1 MKQSNLKNKPK
12 ADAPRARTPSPKPLR
27 KKKVSFGVLSMEKNP
42 KSETLV
48 IAREQS
54 DRSNLRDA
62 SGLLL
67 PPRRDRN
74 DKGTSGNNKGVM
86 GRKCGFRISNF
97 KSWHKT
103 FAAEK
108 ARSVEYLSHLRYN

>member
-1 MKQSNLKNKPK
+1 MPKNNLKNQPK
-12 ADAPRARTPSPKPLR
+12 ADAPRAQILSSNPLQKR
-27 KKKVSFGVLSMEKNP
+27 QVSFGVISVEKNT

-74 DKGTSGNNKGVM
+74 DKGVI
-86 GRKCGFRISNF
+86 GRNFGFLILNF
-97 KSWHKT
+97 KFWHKVSAVALSLGIIAT
-103 FAAEK
+103 VVFFQFAPE
-108 ARSVEYLSHLRYN
+108 RMS

>member
-1 MKQSNLKNKPK
+1 MVKTNLKKKNL
-12 ADAPRARTPSPKPLR
+12 SGKPLQKR
-27 KKKVSFGVLSMEKNP
+27 QVSSGVFSMEKNP

-67 PPRRDRN
+67 SPRRDRN
-74 DKGTSGNNKGVM
+74 DKGVI
-86 GRKCGFRISNF
+86 GRNFGFLILNF
-97 KSWHKT
+97 KFWHKT

-108 ARSVEYLSHLRYN
+108 ARLKTFTMFQGAWNAIVRCLDKVCGFEIG

>member
-1 MKQSNLKNKPK
+1 MPQVIK
-12 ADAPRARTPSPKPLR
+12 
-27 KKKVSFGVLSMEKNP
+27 G
-42 KSETLV
+42 V

-74 DKGTSGNNKGVM
+74 DKGVI
-86 GRKCGFRISNF
+86 GRNFGFLILNF
-97 KSWHKT
+97 KFWHKT

>member
-74 DKGTSGNNKGVM
+74 DKGVI
-86 GRKCGFRISNF
+86 GRNFGFLILNFKFWHKTF
-97 KSWHKT
+97 KSWHKI
-103 FAAEK
+103 
-108 ARSVEYLSHLRYN
+108 